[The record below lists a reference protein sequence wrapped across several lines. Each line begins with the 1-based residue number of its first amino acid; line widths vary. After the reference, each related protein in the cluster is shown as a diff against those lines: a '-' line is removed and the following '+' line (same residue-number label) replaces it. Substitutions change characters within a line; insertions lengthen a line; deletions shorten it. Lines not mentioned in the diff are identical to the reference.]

1 VYDFISIE
9 FIRQKLKNT
18 FMIKNI
24 LDLLMVRGHYNQH
37 ESIEIAKGKNEI
49 PKTWKK
55 GIEQINRLIKWQQ
68 K

>member
-1 VYDFISIE
+1 
-9 FIRQKLKNT
+9 
-18 FMIKNI
+18 MIKNI
-24 LDLLMVRGHYNQH
+24 LDLLMINNHYGVH

-55 GIEQINRLIKWQQ
+55 GKEQINRTIKWLIK

>member
-1 VYDFISIE
+1 
-9 FIRQKLKNT
+9 
-18 FMIKNI
+18 MIKNI

>member
-1 VYDFISIE
+1 
-9 FIRQKLKNT
+9 
-18 FMIKNI
+18 MIKNI
-24 LDLLMVRGHYNQH
+24 LDLLMINNHYGVH

-55 GIEQINRLIKWQQ
+55 GFRQINRLIKWQQ